1 MISFIDT
8 DRHPIETLK
17 EAFRTPDILLTEREK
32 IIILEYSGS
41 LYLIKTNGKTKIM
54 TKKLQQ
60 KKLHL
65 VSLGCTKNLVDSE
78 VMLGRLKEYEI
89 SDDPTT
95 ADVIIVNTCGFIDAA
110 KEESI
115 NTVLSLHD
123 ERKED
128 SILVMSGCLTERYRE
143 EMQTNMP
150 EIDIF
155 TGVGDYEKIDQ
166 LIANKQSTFSPEV
179 YLATENSGRVITGS
193 NYHAYIKIAEGCN
206 QVCSFCAIPSFK
218 GKLHSRSL
226 SSIVKEVNMLVK
238 DGYYDF
244 SFISQD
250 SSSYGRDM
258 KMSDGLIELI
268 KGVEAVEGIRSAR
281 ILYLYP
287 STTTFELIDAIA
299 DSNVFQT
306 YYDMPIQ
313 HIDNAVLKTM
323 KRGFGEKKTIELLEY
338 MKSKPNAFLRTSL
351 IAGHPGE
358 DEMSFEKLVSFMK
371 DFKFDRFNTFHY
383 SNEETTSAYTLDQ
396 ISQEIIDERADI
408 LGSIAEANTLTSLQS
423 MIGQSFTVAI
433 DGESDEHEY
442 LLTARP
448 LNWAVDIDGEILI
461 NDTSD
466 LKIEYAKLYE
476 AKVTGLAGSQL
487 LATLTKPC

>member
-1 MISFIDT
+1 M
-8 DRHPIETLK
+8 K
-17 EAFRTPDILLTEREK
+17 
-32 IIILEYSGS
+32 
-41 LYLIKTNGKTKIM
+41 NM
-54 TKKLQQ
+54 Q

-78 VMLGRLKEYEI
+78 VMLGRLREYEI
-89 SDDPTT
+89 TDDSTQ

-123 ERKED
+123 ERKKN
-128 SILVMSGCLTERYRE
+128 SILVMSGCLSERYKE
-143 EMQTNMP
+143 ELQADMP

-166 LIANKQSTFSPEV
+166 LIASKQSTFSPEV

-206 QVCSFCAIPSFK
+206 QSCSFCAIPSFK

-226 SSIVKEVNMLVK
+226 SSVLKEVENLVAQ
-238 DGYYDF
+238 GFYDF

-258 KMSDGLIELI
+258 KMADGLIELI
-268 KGVEAVEGIRSAR
+268 KGVEAIEGVISAR

-287 STTTFELIDAIA
+287 STTTFALIDAIA
-299 DSNVFQT
+299 DSKVFQT

-313 HIDNAVLKTM
+313 HIDDGVLKVM

-338 MKSKPNAFLRTSL
+338 MKSKPGAFLRTSL

-358 DEMSFEKLVSFMK
+358 SDESFEKLCAFMK
-371 DFKFDRFNTFHY
+371 TFEFDRFNTFGY
-383 SNEETTSAYTLDQ
+383 SNEETTSAYTLEQVDQ
-396 ISQEIIDERADI
+396 ETIDERAEK
-408 LGSIAEANTLTSLQS
+408 LGMIAEENTLTSLQK
-423 MIGQSFTVAI
+423 MVGKTIILVV

-448 LNWAVDIDGEILI
+448 LGWAVDIDGEILI

-466 LKIEYAKLYE
+466 LAVEYGKRYE
-476 AKVTGLAGSQL
+476 ATITELVGTQL
-487 LATLTKPC
+487 LATLIRPSH

>member
-1 MISFIDT
+1 MNS
-8 DRHPIETLK
+8 
-17 EAFRTPDILLTEREK
+17 
-32 IIILEYSGS
+32 
-41 LYLIKTNGKTKIM
+41 
-54 TKKLQQ
+54 

-89 SDDPTT
+89 TDDNTE

-115 NTVLSLHD
+115 NTVLSLHE
-123 ERKED
+123 ERKKD
-128 SILVMSGCLTERYRE
+128 SILVMSGCLSERYKE
-143 EMQTNMP
+143 ELQAEMP

-155 TGVGDYEKIDQ
+155 TGVGDYEKIDA
-166 LIANKQSTFSPEV
+166 LIASKQSSFSPEV
-179 YLATENSGRVITGS
+179 YLATETSGRVITGS

-206 QVCSFCAIPSFK
+206 QACSFCAIPSFK

-226 SSIVKEVNMLVK
+226 NSIFKEVKNLVEQ
-238 DGYYDF
+238 GFYDF

-258 KMSDGLIELI
+258 GLKDGLVELI
-268 KGVEAVEGIRSAR
+268 KGVETIDGVESAR

-299 DSNVFQT
+299 KVFQT

-313 HIDNAVLKTM
+313 HIDDSMLKIM

-338 MKSKPNAFLRTSL
+338 MKSKPGAFLRTSV

-358 DEMSFEKLVSFMK
+358 SEESFQRLCNFMET
-371 DFKFDRFNTFHY
+371 FAFDRFNTFHY
-383 SNEETTSAYTLDQ
+383 SNEETTAAYTMEQ
-396 ISQEIIDERADI
+396 IDEDTIDKRAQI
-408 LGSIAEANTLTSLQS
+408 LGEIAQDCTLRSLEK
-423 MIGQSFTVAI
+423 MVGKAVTLVI

-442 LLTARP
+442 LLSARP
-448 LNWAVDIDGEILI
+448 LQWAVDIDGEILI

-466 LKIEYAKLYE
+466 LPITYGKRYE
-476 AKVTGLAGSQL
+476 AKITELVGNQL
-487 LATLTKPC
+487 LATLIKAL

>member
-1 MISFIDT
+1 MNT
-8 DRHPIETLK
+8 
-17 EAFRTPDILLTEREK
+17 
-32 IIILEYSGS
+32 
-41 LYLIKTNGKTKIM
+41 
-54 TKKLQQ
+54 

-89 SDDPTT
+89 TDDNTV

-115 NTVLSLHD
+115 NTVLNLHD
-123 ERKED
+123 ARKED

-143 EMQTNMP
+143 ELQADMP

-155 TGVGDYEKIDQ
+155 TGVGDYEKIDE
-166 LIANKQSTFSPEV
+166 LIASKQSTFSPEV
-179 YLATENSGRVITGS
+179 YLATETSGRVITGS

-206 QVCSFCAIPSFK
+206 QSCSFCAIPSFK

-226 SSIVKEVNMLVK
+226 SSIVKEVEMLTK

-268 KGVEAVEGIRSAR
+268 HAIEAVEGVKSAR

-287 STTTFELIDAIA
+287 STTTFELIDTIS
-299 DSNVFQT
+299 DSTVFQT

-313 HIDNAVLKTM
+313 HIEDSVLKSM
-323 KRGFGEKKTIELLEY
+323 KRGFGEEKTIALLEH

-358 DEMSFEKLVSFMK
+358 SDENFKRLCDFMK
-371 DFKFDRFNTFHY
+371 TFNFDRFNTFAY
-383 SNEETTSAYTLDQ
+383 SNEETTSAYKLEQ
-396 ISQEIIDERADI
+396 IPQEDIDERADI
-408 LGSIAEANTLTSLQS
+408 LGEIAEKNTLLSLEK
-423 MIGQSFTVAI
+423 MIGQTLTVVI
-433 DGESDEHEY
+433 DGQSDEHEY
-442 LLTARP
+442 LLSARP

-466 LKIEYAKLYE
+466 LHIKYANLYQAKITEL
-476 AKVTGLAGSQL
+476 VGTQL
-487 LATLTKPC
+487 LATLIKSC